1 MTKLTDYV
9 SYADAQAHCSSEGLW
24 ALFDGDR
31 QRMNI
36 AHECIDRHANGADG
50 ERAAVILVRA
60 NGEDDVLS
68 FRQLSEESSR
78 FAHWLVERGI
88 RAGDRVAVML
98 EPSREFYVAMFGA
111 MKMGA
116 IAVPMFTLFGP
127 DGIRL
132 RVQDCRP
139 RLVVTNAEKA
149 PQVPALDG
157 LQVVV
162 ADGAFVDS
170 LRGFAS
176 HFEVQTQA
184 DDLAIFQYTSG
195 TTRELPDAVK
205 HTHRA
210 SVTLML
216 AALYGTG
223 VRPGDRYLCP
233 SSPAWGHGLW
243 HGTLA
248 PLALG
253 VTIGAY
259 AGKFNGERLLQ
270 ALAQHRFTN
279 LSAAATHYRMMRNS
293 GAASNHRYALQKVSF
308 TGEPIDSE
316 TAAFVEATFGHPA
329 CSMYGTTE
337 IGVCLVNYPGAPDF
351 PVKSGSLG
359 KAVPGL
365 KVEVQDAQG
374 HPCAPGVTGEL
385 KLWRRGEWVATKD
398 LGRVDEDG
406 YFWHGGRAD
415 DVIISAGW
423 TIGAVEV
430 EDAILKHPDVK
441 EAAAIGVPDELR
453 GLVVKAFV
461 VSDRPGSAAFI
472 DEIQQAVRQRLSQHE
487 YPRQVAF
494 VSELP
499 KTPAGKI
506 HRRKLREQE
515 AVAAAALADAAT
527 PIPTAKAA

>member
-1 MTKLTDYV
+1 MTRLTDYV
-9 SYADAQAHCSSEGLW
+9 SYADAQAHCSTQKLW
-24 ALFDGDR
+24 ELFDGNR
-31 QRMNI
+31 ERMNI
-36 AHECIDRHANGADG
+36 AHECIDRHVDG
-50 ERAAVILVRA
+50 ERTAIVLVHA
-60 NGEDDVLS
+60 NGGDELLS

-78 FAHWLVERGI
+78 FAHFLVERGI
-88 RAGDRVAVML
+88 QPGDRVAVML

-116 IAVPMFTLFGP
+116 IAVPLFTLFGP

-132 RVQDCRP
+132 RVQDCKP
-139 RLVVTNAEKA
+139 RLLVTNAEKA
-149 PQVPALDG
+149 PLVASSPQLQVLVADQDFMDG
-157 LQVVV
+157 L
-162 ADGAFVDS
+162 ARFPAAFEPAT
-170 LRGFAS
+170 RG
-176 HFEVQTQA
+176 

-205 HTHRA
+205 HTHR
-210 SVTLML
+210 SIVTLML

-223 VRPGDRYLCP
+223 IRPGDRFMCP

-259 AGKFNGERLLQ
+259 AGKFNAERLLK
-270 ALAQHRFTN
+270 ALQDQKFTN
-279 LSAAATHYRMMRNS
+279 ISAAATHYRMMRNS
-293 GAASNHRYALQKVSF
+293 GAASKYRYALQKVSF

-316 TAAFVEATFGHPA
+316 TAQFVEATFGRPV

-351 PVKSGSLG
+351 VVKPGSLG
-359 KAVPGL
+359 KAIPGL
-365 KVEVQDAQG
+365 RVEVQDANGQ
-374 HPCAPGVTGEL
+374 PCAPGVTGEL
-385 KLWRRGEWVATKD
+385 KLWRRGEWLPTKD

-406 YFWHGGRAD
+406 YFYHGGRAD

-430 EDAILKHPDVK
+430 EDAILTHPDVR
-441 EAAAIGVPDELR
+441 EAAAIGVPDALR
-453 GLVVKAFV
+453 GQVVKAFV
-461 VSDRPGSAAFI
+461 VSPRAGDEAFVQ
-472 DEIQQAVRQRLSQHE
+472 EIQDAVRTRLSQHE

-494 VSELP
+494 VAELP

-506 HRRKLREQE
+506 HRRKLREAE
-515 AVAAAALADAAT
+515 LANTVAAAAAHS
-527 PIPTAKAA
+527 